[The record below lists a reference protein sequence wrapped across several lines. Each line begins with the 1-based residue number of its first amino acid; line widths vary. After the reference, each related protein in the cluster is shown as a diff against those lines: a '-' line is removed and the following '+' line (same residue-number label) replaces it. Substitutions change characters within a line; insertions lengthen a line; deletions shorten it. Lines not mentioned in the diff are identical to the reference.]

1 MFDDVNVEYINIYIN
16 SEIIQ
21 LLIDKIDLIKLQG
34 I

>member
-21 LLIDKIDLIKLQG
+21 LLIDKIDLIKL
-34 I
+34 